1 MKAKKFLIALG
12 FMLGLAS
19 FASCTNETASSDEQL
34 YEQQAI
40 DASEIKLQDT

>member
-1 MKAKKFLIALG
+1 MKVRKLLIAMG

-19 FASCTNETASSDEQL
+19 FASCSDDSVSDDQQL

-40 DASEIKLQDT
+40 DGKEIKNQDT